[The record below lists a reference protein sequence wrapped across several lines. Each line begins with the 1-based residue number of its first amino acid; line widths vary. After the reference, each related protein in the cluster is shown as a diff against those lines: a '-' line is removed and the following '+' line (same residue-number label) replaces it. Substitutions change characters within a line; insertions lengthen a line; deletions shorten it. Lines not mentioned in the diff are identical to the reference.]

1 MSLSLVK
8 EQTISLEKA
17 KGASL
22 RSVTLGLGWD
32 AASTGLLGK
41 LFGAVGDIDLD
52 ASCVVMNKARKAIDQ
67 VWFGQL
73 KSNCGKIRHSG
84 DNRTGDGDGDDESI
98 TVNLAELSPDVDS
111 LVFTVNS
118 FTGLNFKKVKNAYCR
133 IIDTDTQEELARIEL
148 SDKGAHTGL
157 IMASLKRKGN
167 DWQFKAIGKATH
179 GLSVNDLVNEA
190 AQVVMV

>member
-32 AASTGLLGK
+32 AASSSLLSK
-41 LFGAVGDIDLD
+41 LFGAGEDIDLD
-52 ASCVVMNKARKAIDQ
+52 ASCVIMNKSRQAIDQ

-73 KSNCGKIRHSG
+73 ESNCGHIVHSG

-98 TVNLAELSPDVDS
+98 TVNLAKLKPNVDS

-118 FTGLNFKKVKNAYCR
+118 FTGQDFKKVKNAYCR
-133 IIDTDTQEELARIEL
+133 IIDTDTRQELARIDL
-148 SDKGAHTGL
+148 ADKGAHTGL
-157 IMASLKRKGN
+157 IMASLKRNGN
-167 DWQFKAIGKATH
+167 DWDFKAIGKVTH
-179 GLSVNDLVNEA
+179 GRSVNELVDEA
-190 AQVVMV
+190 AQVVSA